1 MARTRRDIEALAI
14 EKGLPIPKIRHRA
27 TASGR
32 TADAMEAGDSV
43 YFADRKQA
51 LALCNAL
58 KYRGHLYTMR
68 RVSNADFG
76 QETITETGYRVWRL

>member
-14 EKGLPIPKIRHRA
+14 EKGLPVPKIRNRT

-32 TADAMEAGDSV
+32 TADAMEPGDSV

-58 KYRGHLYTMR
+58 KYRGHHYTMR
-68 RVSNADFG
+68 RIVNA
-76 QETITETGYRVWRL
+76 EIGYRVWRL

>member
-14 EKGLPIPKIRHRA
+14 EKGLPVPKIRHRA

-43 YFADRKQA
+43 YFTDRKKA

-68 RVSNADFG
+68 RITNADYDR
-76 QETITETGYRVWRL
+76 ETMTEIGYRVWRL